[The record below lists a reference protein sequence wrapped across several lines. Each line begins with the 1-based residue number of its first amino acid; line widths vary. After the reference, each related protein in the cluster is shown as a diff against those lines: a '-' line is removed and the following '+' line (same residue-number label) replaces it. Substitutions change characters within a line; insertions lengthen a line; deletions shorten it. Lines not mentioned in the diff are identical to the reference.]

1 MRKSGRIVSSRRA
14 IRTQG
19 ECTKWPIFHY
29 MSCKLFAHDQNEPMQ
44 TYERHQHILTLAQ
57 SDGKVLAATLASNLN
72 VAVQTVRRDLRQL
85 CAAGVLER
93 VHGGAVLPSGVSNI
107 GYGDRRASHREAKT
121 KIARR
126 TAQLIPDN
134 ASLFLNIGTTTEAVA
149 HALHAHHNLMVVTN
163 NLNVANILADNPTCD
178 VVVAGGSLRRSDGG
192 LVGDLAALA
201 IDRFKVDFAVIGA
214 SAIDESGDLL
224 DFDPEE
230 VRVSQ
235 QVIKSARAAILV
247 ADSTKFARKAPVKI
261 ASLAQVDHLVTDRIT
276 SETFMNRCADWNT
289 HITLV

>member
-1 MRKSGRIVSSRRA
+1 MNIEDRHNH
-14 IRTQG
+14 IRT
-19 ECTKWPIFHY
+19 
-29 MSCKLFAHDQNEPMQ
+29 
-44 TYERHQHILTLAQ
+44 RAQ
-57 SDGKVLAATLASNLN
+57 ADGKVAATALAAELG
-72 VAVQTVRRDLRQL
+72 VAVQTIRRDLRQL

-107 GYGDRRASHREAKT
+107 GYGDRRASNREAKIR
-121 KIARR
+121 IARR

-149 HALHAHHNLMVVTN
+149 HALHAHRNLMVVTN
-163 NLNVANILADNPTCD
+163 NLNVANILAGNPTCD

-214 SAIDESGDLL
+214 SAIDLSGDLL

-235 QVIKSARAAILV
+235 QVIKAARATILV
-247 ADSTKFARKAPVKI
+247 ADRTKFARKAPVKI
-261 ASLAQVDHLVTDRIT
+261 ASLAQVDHFVTDGVP
-276 SETFMNRCADWNT
+276 SEALISRCADWNT
-289 HITLV
+289 RISLV

>member
-1 MRKSGRIVSSRRA
+1 METQARHTLIRSR
-14 IRTQG
+14 
-19 ECTKWPIFHY
+19 
-29 MSCKLFAHDQNEPMQ
+29 
-44 TYERHQHILTLAQ
+44 AQ
-57 SDGKVLAATLASNLN
+57 ANGKVLATDLSQEFG
-72 VAVQTVRRDLRQL
+72 VAVQTIRRDLRQL

-93 VHGGAVLPSGVSNI
+93 VHGGAVMPSGVSNI
-107 GYGDRRASHREAKT
+107 GYGDRRASHRDIKI

-149 HALHAHHNLMVVTN
+149 HALHAHRNLMVVTN
-163 NLNVANILADNPTCD
+163 NLKVANILAANPTCD

-214 SAIDESGDLL
+214 SAIDLSGDLL

-235 QVIKSARAAILV
+235 QVIKAARATILV
-247 ADSTKFARKAPVKI
+247 ADSTKFTRKAPVKI
-261 ASLAQVDHLVTDRIT
+261 ASLAQVDHFVTDRVP
-276 SETFMNRCADWNT
+276 SEELINRCADWGT
-289 HITLV
+289 KIGLV